1 MKLRNFFIA
10 AVAGL
15 FGLAACEGLE
25 QDLGVAK
32 ISIDPLE
39 LKFPKEESSQ
49 SIKLTATRDWNVNA
63 SALPEWIALSATEG
77 KASVN
82 EQIISV
88 TVEKNDGND
97 REAAIVITAG
107 MVRATLTV
115 KQAGAKGEIQKGSGT
130 LEDPYSVAGVI
141 EYTQSLG
148 ADVQSTD
155 KVYFKGIVSDVA
167 TTFEGSGNYGNASF
181 YIVDS
186 EGSTDKFYVFQT
198 YYLGNRQWKS
208 GDTEIKA
215 GDEVIVYGPVVNYK
229 GNTPE
234 TVGKG
239 SSFIYSLNGQTEG
252 GVVDEGEAKGDGT
265 LDNPF
270 NPAGAAAYAQ
280 SLGADVQSDKSVY
293 IKGKISKVSTTFEAS
308 GNYGNANFYIVDA
321 TDGKGEFY
329 IFQTYYLGNRKWAA
343 GDTDVKE
350 GDEVIV
356 YGPVVNFRGNTPE
369 TVGKGASYIYSLNG
383 QTEGSNEPQPP
394 VDYNNAEAKTVA
406 DFIAAADKNTYYKL
420 TGEVGGSINTQ
431 YGNFDLTDE
440 TGTIYVYGTDNISEY
455 ASKLKAGAKVTL
467 AAKYDYYEKNQ
478 KHEAV
483 HAYILSIE
491 EGETPDYNNA
501 PAKTV
506 ADFIAAADKNTYYK
520 LTGEVGGSINTQYG
534 NFDLTDE
541 TGTIYVYGTDN
552 ISEYASKLKAGAKV
566 TLAAKYDYYEKNQ
579 KHEAV
584 HAYILSI
591 EGGSD
596 QPGQT
601 EDYSNAPAKT
611 VAEFIAAADKANYY
625 KLTGEVGG
633 SINTQYGNFDL
644 TDETGTIYVYG
655 TDNISEYASKLKAGA
670 KVTLAAKYDYYEKNQ
685 KHEAVHAYILSIEGG
700 SDQPGQT
707 EDYSN
712 APAKTVAEFIAA
724 ADKANY
730 YKLTGEVGG
739 SINTQYG
746 NFDLTDETGTIYVYG
761 TDNISEYAS
770 KLKAG
775 ARVMLAAKYDYY
787 EKNQKHE
794 AVHAYILSIEGG
806 SDQQPDPTTGDDS
819 AYASNVT
826 WTLGS
831 NAYDNV
837 SSTVNGV
844 TGVKTLKLG
853 TSSKFGDATLKIPAG
868 ATKLTFYAISWNNA
882 AVATLVFSVDGA
894 EIGKVNPVANSGL
907 KGTSTYELTVT
918 DSDKFEIAVTGGTDV
933 KVETTG
939 GYRAALFAVHAE

>member
-1 MKLRNFFIA
+1 MKLRNLFIA

-39 LKFPKEESSQ
+39 LTFPKEESSQ

-141 EYTQSLG
+141 EYVEELG
-148 ADVQSTD
+148 ADVKSD
-155 KVYFKGIVSDVA
+155 DEVYVKGVVTSIEEAYSSQ
-167 TTFEGSGNYGNASF
+167 FGNATF
-181 YIVDS
+181 YIKDDQS
-186 EGSTDKFYVFQT
+186 SDKQFYAFRIKF
-198 YYLGNRQWKS
+198 LGNEKWALGNTQ
-208 GDTEIKA
+208 IA
-215 GDEVIVYGPVVNYK
+215 VGDEVIIHSRVVNYK

-234 TVGKG
+234 TVMIGATAEG
-239 SSFIYSLNGQTEG
+239 GPYAGYLYSLNGKTEDEKQEFDYSKAESKTVAEFIEAADKSTFFKLTGEVG
-252 GVVDEGEAKGDGT
+252 GSINTQYGNFDLTDATGTIYVYGTTNIAEYASKLKAGAKVTLAATYDYYEKNQKHEAVNAYILSIEEGE
-265 LDNPF
+265 
-270 NPAGAAAYAQ
+270 
-280 SLGADVQSDKSVY
+280 
-293 IKGKISKVSTTFEAS
+293 
-308 GNYGNANFYIVDA
+308 
-321 TDGKGEFY
+321 
-329 IFQTYYLGNRKWAA
+329 
-343 GDTDVKE
+343 
-350 GDEVIV
+350 
-356 YGPVVNFRGNTPE
+356 TP
-369 TVGKGASYIYSLNG
+369 
-383 QTEGSNEPQPP
+383 
-394 VDYNNAEAKTVA
+394 DYNNAPAKTVA
-406 DFIAAADKNTYYKL
+406 DFIVAADKNTYYKL

-670 KVTLAAKYDYYEKNQ
+670 KV
-685 KHEAVHAYILSIEGG
+685 
-700 SDQPGQT
+700 
-707 EDYSN
+707 
-712 APAKTVAEFIAA
+712 
-724 ADKANY
+724 
-730 YKLTGEVGG
+730 
-739 SINTQYG
+739 
-746 NFDLTDETGTIYVYG
+746 
-761 TDNISEYAS
+761 
-770 KLKAG
+770 
-775 ARVMLAAKYDYY
+775 MLAAKYDYY

-806 SDQQPDPTTGDDS
+806 SDQPDPTTGDDS

>member
-39 LKFPKEESSQ
+39 LTFPKDESSQ
-49 SIKLTATRDWNVNA
+49 SIKLTATRDWNVTV

-82 EQIISV
+82 EQTITV

-115 KQAGAKGEIQKGSGT
+115 KQAGEKGEIQKGSGT

-252 GVVDEGEAKGDGT
+252 GVVDEGEAKGDGS

-280 SLGADVQSDKSVY
+280 SLGSDVQSDKSVY

-329 IFQTYYLGNRKWAA
+329 IYQTYYLGNRKWAT

-356 YGPVVNFRGNTPE
+356 YGPVVNYKGNTPE

-383 QTEGSNEPQPP
+383 KTEGGGDPQPP

-406 DFIAAADKNTYYKL
+406 EFLALKDTETYYKL
-420 TGEVGGSINTQ
+420 TGTVSGFNST
-431 YGNFDLTDE
+431 YCSFDLTDDS
-440 TGTIYVYGTDNISEY
+440 GKVYVYSVANKSDWSSVIANGGKVVLAGKY
-455 ASKLKAGAKVTL
+455 AYY
-467 AAKYDYYEKNQ
+467 AAKEQDE
-478 KHEAV
+478 V
-483 HAYILSIE
+483 VDAYILSF
-491 EGETPDYNNA
+491 EGGEAPDYANA
-501 PAKTV
+501 
-506 ADFIAAADKNTYYK
+506 
-520 LTGEVGGSINTQYG
+520 E
-534 NFDLTDE
+534 
-541 TGTIYVYGTDN
+541 
-552 ISEYASKLKAGAKV
+552 
-566 TLAAKYDYYEKNQ
+566 
-579 KHEAV
+579 
-584 HAYILSI
+584 
-591 EGGSD
+591 
-596 QPGQT
+596 
-601 EDYSNAPAKT
+601 AKT
-611 VAEFIAAADKANYY
+611 VAEFLALKDTDNYY
-625 KLTGEVGG
+625 KLSGKA
-633 SINTQYGNFDL
+633 SNFNSNYCSFDL
-644 TDETGTIYVYG
+644 TDDTGTVYVYSVANKASWSNVIKEG
-655 TDNISEYASKLKAGA
+655 ATVVLAGKYAYY
-670 KVTLAAKYDYYEKNQ
+670 AAKEQDE
-685 KHEAVHAYILSIEGG
+685 VVDAYIISSEGG
-700 SDQPGQT
+700 EDPNPGDT
-707 EDYSN
+707 DG
-712 APAKTVAEFIAA
+712 EF
-724 ADKANY
+724 
-730 YKLTGEVGG
+730 
-739 SINTQYG
+739 
-746 NFDLTDETGTIYVYG
+746 
-761 TDNISEYAS
+761 
-770 KLKAG
+770 
-775 ARVMLAAKYDYY
+775 
-787 EKNQKHE
+787 
-794 AVHAYILSIEGG
+794 
-806 SDQQPDPTTGDDS
+806 
-819 AYASNVT
+819 
-826 WTLGS
+826 GS
-831 NAYDNV
+831 NITWSSGSNQAY
-837 SSTVNGV
+837 SEKATVNEV
-844 TGVKTLKLG
+844 ANVPVLKLG
-853 TSSKFGDATLKIPAG
+853 TGKATGSSELTLPAG
-868 ATKLTFYAISWNNA
+868 STSLTFYALSWKGKPSK
-882 AVATLVFSVDGA
+882 LVFKIGDTEVASVEPAANDGL
-894 EIGKVNPVANSGL
+894 AN
-907 KGTSTYELTVT
+907 TSPYTLTVT
-918 DSDKFEIAVTGGTDV
+918 DSDKYTITFEATSTLT
-933 KVETTG
+933 VETSGSNTRCAIFG
-939 GYRAALFAVHAE
+939 AIAK

>member
-39 LKFPKEESSQ
+39 LKFPKEESIQ
-49 SIKLTATRDWNVNA
+49 SIKLTATRDWNVNV

-82 EQIISV
+82 EQTITV
-88 TVEKNDGND
+88 TVEENPGND

-148 ADVQSTD
+148 ADVQSKD

-167 TTFEGSGNYGNASF
+167 TTFEGSGTYGNASF

-308 GNYGNANFYIVDA
+308 GTYGNANFYIVDA

-356 YGPVVNFRGNTPE
+356 YGPVVNYKGNTPE

-383 QTEGSNEPQPP
+383 QT
-394 VDYNNAEAKTVA
+394 
-406 DFIAAADKNTYYKL
+406 
-420 TGEVGGSINTQ
+420 
-431 YGNFDLTDE
+431 
-440 TGTIYVYGTDNISEY
+440 
-455 ASKLKAGAKVTL
+455 
-467 AAKYDYYEKNQ
+467 
-478 KHEAV
+478 
-483 HAYILSIE
+483 
-491 EGETPDYNNA
+491 
-501 PAKTV
+501 
-506 ADFIAAADKNTYYK
+506 
-520 LTGEVGGSINTQYG
+520 
-534 NFDLTDE
+534 
-541 TGTIYVYGTDN
+541 
-552 ISEYASKLKAGAKV
+552 
-566 TLAAKYDYYEKNQ
+566 
-579 KHEAV
+579 
-584 HAYILSI
+584 
-591 EGGSD
+591 GGSD
-596 QPGQT
+596 QPGPVEEETTAEAAGDGSQANPFNVAAAIAKAKEVGETATSESYYIKGKVSTVKEAFGTQFGNGTFELIDEGYTAVFTAFRVLYFGNQKWVEGDASVAQGDEIVVVGKIVNYKGNTPETAQGSGYLYSLNGQT
-601 EDYSNAPAKT
+601 SIEQSDVFGVEKTEINVSASATSATVKVTGNVAWTATSTATIDKASGEGAGEIAVSFPANEDTENAKT
-611 VAEFIAAADKANYY
+611 YTVTLSTTADVDAKTITVTITQAKASGQASGEESKITISLTNTTTFAEDNGTDVLKGGFAATVEGFKVATYQY
-625 KLTGEVGG
+625 KSTSKPITPDQYSMRVYKSAVFYIEAPEGKTIKSLTFKGNDYDNGKYIKDLTGVEGTEG
-633 SINTQYGNFDL
+633 S
-644 TDETGTIYVYG
+644 
-655 TDNISEYASKLKAGA
+655 A
-670 KVTLAAKYDYYEKNQ
+670 
-685 KHEAVHAYILSIEGG
+685 
-700 SDQPGQT
+700 
-707 EDYSN
+707 
-712 APAKTVAEFIAA
+712 
-724 ADKANY
+724 
-730 YKLTGEVGG
+730 
-739 SINTQYG
+739 
-746 NFDLTDETGTIYVYG
+746 
-761 TDNISEYAS
+761 
-770 KLKAG
+770 
-775 ARVMLAAKYDYY
+775 
-787 EKNQKHE
+787 
-794 AVHAYILSIEGG
+794 
-806 SDQQPDPTTGDDS
+806 
-819 AYASNVT
+819 
-826 WTLGS
+826 
-831 NAYDNV
+831 
-837 SSTVNGV
+837 
-844 TGVKTLKLG
+844 
-853 TSSKFGDATLKIPAG
+853 
-868 ATKLTFYAISWNNA
+868 
-882 AVATLVFSVDGA
+882 
-894 EIGKVNPVANSGL
+894 VANSD
-907 KGTSTYELTVT
+907 GTIGPWEGSASVVILQAAAAQTRLESV
-918 DSDKFEIAVTGGTDV
+918 DVVFE
-933 KVETTG
+933 
-939 GYRAALFAVHAE
+939 

>member
-39 LKFPKEESSQ
+39 LTFPKEESSQ

-82 EQIISV
+82 EQTITV
-88 TVEKNDGND
+88 TVEENPGND

-115 KQAGAKGEIQKGSGT
+115 KQAGAKGEIKKGSGT

-270 NPAGAAAYAQ
+270 NPAGAAAYVQ

-329 IFQTYYLGNRKWAA
+329 IFQTYYLGNRKWAT

-356 YGPVVNFRGNTPE
+356 YGPVVNYKGNTPE

-383 QTEGSNEPQPP
+383 QT
-394 VDYNNAEAKTVA
+394 
-406 DFIAAADKNTYYKL
+406 
-420 TGEVGGSINTQ
+420 
-431 YGNFDLTDE
+431 
-440 TGTIYVYGTDNISEY
+440 
-455 ASKLKAGAKVTL
+455 
-467 AAKYDYYEKNQ
+467 
-478 KHEAV
+478 
-483 HAYILSIE
+483 
-491 EGETPDYNNA
+491 
-501 PAKTV
+501 
-506 ADFIAAADKNTYYK
+506 
-520 LTGEVGGSINTQYG
+520 
-534 NFDLTDE
+534 
-541 TGTIYVYGTDN
+541 
-552 ISEYASKLKAGAKV
+552 
-566 TLAAKYDYYEKNQ
+566 
-579 KHEAV
+579 
-584 HAYILSI
+584 
-591 EGGSD
+591 GGSD
-596 QPGQT
+596 QPGPVEEETTAEVAGDGSQANPFNVAAAIAKAKEVGETATSESYYIKGKVSTVKEAFGTQFGNGTFELIDEGYTAVFTAFRVLYFGNQKWVEGDASVAVGDEIVVVGKIVNYKGNTPETSQGSGYLYSLNGHTSIEQSDIFGVEKT
-601 EDYSNAPAKT
+601 EINVSASATSATVKVTGNVAWTATSTATIDKASGEGAGEIAVSFPANEDTENAKT
-611 VAEFIAAADKANYY
+611 YTVTLSTTADVDAKTITVTITQAKASGQASGEESKITISLTNTTTFAEDNGTDVLKGGFAATVEGFKVATYQYKSTSKPITPDQYSMRVYKSAVFYIEAPEGKTIKSLTFKGNNYDNGKY
-625 KLTGEVGG
+625 IKDLTGVEVTEG
-633 SINTQYGNFDL
+633 S
-644 TDETGTIYVYG
+644 
-655 TDNISEYASKLKAGA
+655 A
-670 KVTLAAKYDYYEKNQ
+670 
-685 KHEAVHAYILSIEGG
+685 
-700 SDQPGQT
+700 
-707 EDYSN
+707 
-712 APAKTVAEFIAA
+712 
-724 ADKANY
+724 
-730 YKLTGEVGG
+730 
-739 SINTQYG
+739 
-746 NFDLTDETGTIYVYG
+746 
-761 TDNISEYAS
+761 
-770 KLKAG
+770 
-775 ARVMLAAKYDYY
+775 
-787 EKNQKHE
+787 
-794 AVHAYILSIEGG
+794 
-806 SDQQPDPTTGDDS
+806 
-819 AYASNVT
+819 
-826 WTLGS
+826 
-831 NAYDNV
+831 
-837 SSTVNGV
+837 
-844 TGVKTLKLG
+844 
-853 TSSKFGDATLKIPAG
+853 
-868 ATKLTFYAISWNNA
+868 
-882 AVATLVFSVDGA
+882 
-894 EIGKVNPVANSGL
+894 VANSD
-907 KGTSTYELTVT
+907 GTIGPWEGSASVVILQAAAAQTRLESV
-918 DSDKFEIAVTGGTDV
+918 DVVFE
-933 KVETTG
+933 
-939 GYRAALFAVHAE
+939 

>member
-49 SIKLTATRDWNVNA
+49 SIKLTATRDWNVNV

-356 YGPVVNFRGNTPE
+356 YGPVVNYRGNTPE

-383 QTEGSNEPQPP
+383 QT
-394 VDYNNAEAKTVA
+394 
-406 DFIAAADKNTYYKL
+406 
-420 TGEVGGSINTQ
+420 
-431 YGNFDLTDE
+431 
-440 TGTIYVYGTDNISEY
+440 
-455 ASKLKAGAKVTL
+455 
-467 AAKYDYYEKNQ
+467 
-478 KHEAV
+478 
-483 HAYILSIE
+483 
-491 EGETPDYNNA
+491 
-501 PAKTV
+501 
-506 ADFIAAADKNTYYK
+506 
-520 LTGEVGGSINTQYG
+520 
-534 NFDLTDE
+534 
-541 TGTIYVYGTDN
+541 
-552 ISEYASKLKAGAKV
+552 
-566 TLAAKYDYYEKNQ
+566 
-579 KHEAV
+579 
-584 HAYILSI
+584 
-591 EGGSD
+591 GGSD
-596 QPGQT
+596 QPGPVEEETTAEAAGDGSQANPFNVAAAIAKAKEVGETATSESYYIKGKVSTVKEAFGTQFGNGTFELIDEGYTAVFTAFRVLYFGNQKWVEGNASVAVGDEIVVVGKIVNYKGNTPETSQGSGYLYSLNGQT
-601 EDYSNAPAKT
+601 GIEQSDIFGVEKTEINVSASATSATVKVTGNVAWTATSTATIDKASGEGAGEIAVSFPANEDTENAKT
-611 VAEFIAAADKANYY
+611 YTVTLSTTADVGAKTITVTITQAKASGQASGEESKITISLTNTTTFAEDNGTDVLKGGFAATVEGFKVATYQYKSTSKPITPDQYSMRVYKSAVFYIEAPEGKTIKSLTFKGNNYDNGKY
-625 KLTGEVGG
+625 IKDLTGVEGTEG
-633 SINTQYGNFDL
+633 S
-644 TDETGTIYVYG
+644 
-655 TDNISEYASKLKAGA
+655 A
-670 KVTLAAKYDYYEKNQ
+670 
-685 KHEAVHAYILSIEGG
+685 
-700 SDQPGQT
+700 
-707 EDYSN
+707 
-712 APAKTVAEFIAA
+712 
-724 ADKANY
+724 
-730 YKLTGEVGG
+730 
-739 SINTQYG
+739 
-746 NFDLTDETGTIYVYG
+746 
-761 TDNISEYAS
+761 
-770 KLKAG
+770 
-775 ARVMLAAKYDYY
+775 
-787 EKNQKHE
+787 
-794 AVHAYILSIEGG
+794 
-806 SDQQPDPTTGDDS
+806 
-819 AYASNVT
+819 
-826 WTLGS
+826 
-831 NAYDNV
+831 
-837 SSTVNGV
+837 
-844 TGVKTLKLG
+844 
-853 TSSKFGDATLKIPAG
+853 
-868 ATKLTFYAISWNNA
+868 
-882 AVATLVFSVDGA
+882 
-894 EIGKVNPVANSGL
+894 VANSD
-907 KGTSTYELTVT
+907 GTIGPWEGSASVVILQAAAAQTRLESV
-918 DSDKFEIAVTGGTDV
+918 DVVFE
-933 KVETTG
+933 
-939 GYRAALFAVHAE
+939 